1 VDDGCRIRYK
11 TKDKR
16 YKIEGEIASSSRGCG
31 TPRNDVKMNRFL
43 SLEGVGV
50 GNMKRTQNGASKA
63 KLRSSYV
70 TLVVSVSL
78 VLFLLGIL
86 GLVLINARE
95 LSDYFRESLSFS
107 IMLDDAAKEAD
118 IRMLQKDLDA
128 KPYVKSTMYVSKE
141 EAAAKMKE
149 ELGEDFIS
157 FLGDNPLPPTIDV
170 YLVSDYT
177 SSDNVAKIEKYIY
190 LYPFV
195 KDVLYPESLL
205 ILINEN
211 VRKISLFLL
220 VISAFLFLIALTII
234 NNTIRLSIYSKRFLI
249 RTMQLVGATRSFI
262 RRPFIMQGA
271 FYGFLSALIAM
282 TLLMGML
289 YLIEKEFFK
298 MFSFENMNLLILL
311 GAAIII
317 IGVFI
322 NIISTWFSV
331 NKYLSISEDKLYY

>member
-1 VDDGCRIRYK
+1 MK
-11 TKDKR
+11 KR
-16 YKIEGEIASSSRGCG
+16 E
-31 TPRNDVKMNRFL
+31 
-43 SLEGVGV
+43 
-50 GNMKRTQNGASKA
+50 NGASKA

-128 KPYVKSTMYVSKE
+128 KPYVKSTKYVSKE

-262 RRPFIMQGA
+262 RRPFIMQSA
-271 FYGFLSALIAM
+271 FYGLLSALIAM

-311 GAAIII
+311 GAGIIVVGI
-317 IGVFI
+317 II

>member
-1 VDDGCRIRYK
+1 MK
-11 TKDKR
+11 KN
-16 YKIEGEIASSSRGCG
+16 ENG
-31 TPRNDVKMNRFL
+31 T
-43 SLEGVGV
+43 
-50 GNMKRTQNGASKA
+50 SKA
-63 KLRSSYV
+63 KLRSSYA

-86 GLVLINARE
+86 GLVLINAKE

-107 IMLDDAAKEAD
+107 VMLDDAAKEAD

-128 KPYVKSTMYVSKE
+128 KAYVKSTEYVSKDK
-141 EAAAKMKE
+141 AAAKMKE

-157 FLGDNPLPPTIDV
+157 FLGDNPLPPSIDV

-177 SSDNVAKIEKYIY
+177 NPDSVAKIEKYIL

-195 KDVLYPESLL
+195 KEVYYQESLL
-205 ILINEN
+205 FLINEN

-220 VISAFLFLIALTII
+220 VLSSFLFLIALTII

-262 RRPFIMQGA
+262 RKPFIVQSA
-271 FYGFLSALIAM
+271 FHGFLAALIAM
-282 TLLMGML
+282 TLLLALL
-289 YLIEKEFFK
+289 YLIEKEFFM
-298 MFSFENMNLLILL
+298 MFAFESTELLILL

-317 IGVFI
+317 VGVCI
-322 NIISTWFSV
+322 NIMSTYFSV
-331 NKYLSISEDKLYY
+331 NRYLSISEDKLYY